1 MNMKEIGPKGG
12 ASSTPLG
19 SAKDKVFFLKEV
31 ITVLVIVLLVERRSK
46 IENFL
51 KTKINV
57 NSMPSKLDLHF
68 LHWNQMNPNQHSFAR
83 EN

>member
-1 MNMKEIGPKGG
+1 MIKF
-12 ASSTPLG
+12 
-19 SAKDKVFFLKEV
+19 FFLKEV
-31 ITVLVIVLLVERRSK
+31 ITVPVIVLLVERRSK

-57 NSMPSKLDLHF
+57 RPMTSKLEHHF

-83 EN
+83 GKLQEFHASQMEITYFVTMT